1 MFLIRA
7 PPYNYCCHGIMC
19 PKDFFDTRLG
29 YKARSVLSET
39 ELWGGDVLGSQ
50 VSQPSRPWNGRHW
63 YSNSHPLCSRPTR
76 CKTTHQVKAATLHTV
91 NNNLSSQ
98 IRKFKANF
106 LNFCLYPPP
115 EFRVGGIK
123 LRGAE
128 SLLCSLGIYL
138 RLFTTLFLPDRLPP
152 SVPVSQEV
160 SQIRQITTDPSSSKS
175 SPHHICLAALH
186 CGGKWLKIGFPRS
199 NRPLHRS
206 PRCPRDSRPTST
218 AKAARSNN
226 SPW

>member
-1 MFLIRA
+1 MFLSHA

-98 IRKFKANF
+98 IRKWQTFWISVF
-106 LNFCLYPPP
+106 TPPWVSSRRNKTP
-115 EFRVGGIK
+115 RSRISP
-123 LRGAE
+123 LLSRHLSP
-128 SLLCSLGIYL
+128 SLHDS
-138 RLFTTLFLPDRLPP
+138 FPP
-152 SVPVSQEV
+152 W
-160 SQIRQITTDPSSSKS
+160 S
-175 SPHHICLAALH
+175 SPSICPGES
-186 CGGKWLKIGFPRS
+186 GGVA
-199 NRPLHRS
+199 
-206 PRCPRDSRPTST
+206 D
-218 AKAARSNN
+218 
-226 SPW
+226 